1 MNKLL
6 LSAALP
12 LAAALAAACS
22 PRQAAPQPAEPSA
35 TLRPGEAPQAS
46 AQPPEKAPQPPAP
59 AANETLYV
67 AHVVDAAGRPV
78 ARVKVMILT
87 KAPEG
92 LEMREPRR
100 KTVINTYV
108 SPLHGQ
114 VFFKTE
120 ADNKPKFLWF
130 GGSGIHSFIKELPA
144 STPGG
149 RFENTYRVEIL
160 PIAHLVILDHAGNRV
175 ANAIVTMKP
184 VLGESK
190 LKVPGNYGNTQRS
203 DSAGEVEFTRAKGRY
218 LIIANKA
225 NGKNRLEQEMDWN
238 GDPGPIEIRLP
249 Q

>member
-1 MNKLL
+1 MNKIL

-12 LAAALAAACS
+12 LLTALATACS
-22 PRQAAPQPAEPSA
+22 PSSAPRTAAEPSA
-35 TLRPGEAPQAS
+35 TLRPGAAPQAS
-46 AQPPEKAPQPPAP
+46 AQAPDKPPAPPAP

-67 AHVVDAAGRPV
+67 AHMVDAAGKPV

-114 VFFKTE
+114 VFFLTE
-120 ADNKPKFLWF
+120 ADNQPKYLWF
-130 GGSGIHSFIKELPA
+130 GGSGIHPFIKELPA

-149 RFENTYRVEIL
+149 RFENTYRVDIL

-184 VLGESK
+184 VLGDSK
-190 LKVPGNYGNTQRS
+190 LQGASNYGTTQRS
-203 DSAGEVEFTRAKGRY
+203 DSAGELEFTRAKGRY
-218 LIIANKA
+218 LVIANKA
-225 NGKNRLEQEMDWN
+225 SGKNRLEKEIDWN
-238 GDPGPIEIRLP
+238 GDQGPIEIRLP